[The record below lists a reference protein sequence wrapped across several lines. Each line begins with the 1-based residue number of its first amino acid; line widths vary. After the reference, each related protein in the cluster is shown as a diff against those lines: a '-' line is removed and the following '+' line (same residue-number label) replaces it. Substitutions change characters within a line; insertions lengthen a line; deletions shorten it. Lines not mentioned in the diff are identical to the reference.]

1 LVPPLP
7 TKFYTNEDVLAVRCD
22 AHSNVVERLV
32 KKQSVMLHLDT
43 GGMLICEGS
52 GIAEKDFARRVYVD
66 RTRAF

>member
-1 LVPPLP
+1 
-7 TKFYTNEDVLAVRCD
+7 
-22 AHSNVVERLV
+22 
-32 KKQSVMLHLDT
+32 VMLHLDT